1 MYIIIIIIIIIK
13 AMSKCTLQKST
24 HKIQRGLFRR
34 LDDDVDCGS
43 SVNLSLTVTDTA
55 NKQKTKT
62 TKQAN
67 KTQETIKNKQ
77 KSTRKTNK
85 QQQLKNI

>member
-34 LDDDVDCGS
+34 IDDDDDCGS

-55 NKQKTKT
+55 NKQKLLSKQTKP
-62 TKQAN
+62 K
-67 KTQETIKNKQ
+67 KL
-77 KSTRKTNK
+77 SKTNK
-85 QQQLKNI
+85 NPQEKQTTTIEKYI